1 MSGSLGREYS
11 NRDELNSVEMV
22 DRDNFISKK
31 SVKIVYKRSS
41 DNNISQLKAYIR
53 GLQAEAESLIFEK
66 ERYGEAL
73 KRYDEIIKMTE
84 NATDIELLKDFAG
97 ANFLKAHIYNS
108 YLKNIENSILMYD
121 IVRDKFESS
130 SNKELLKLYYKA
142 QKLKINLLDR
152 AGKLEVYRE
161 IADRFENSR
170 DDEFIEYYIY
180 AQNNIALNS
189 TREEAIDIYDRVIEK
204 SLYSGSENIQK
215 IVIDVENMKAH
226 IQKDNGDIDGAIESY
241 DDIIDRFG
249 DNDIFY
255 KDVSDAIFNK
265 SYLLSEIDKKDVA
278 LDVLDDLIDREKSRD
293 NIDSENFKYSVINAL
308 ELAIVSDVDDS
319 RYSRLIEEN
328 LRDDREVMAEY
339 DMLNILKDAQ
349 YGEQDD
355 RMREWREK
363 NPEYSFESW
372 DFTNLEEWSSSLD
385 DVEAKERVK
394 RYLNEFR
401 EGV

>member
-130 SNKELLKLYYKA
+130 ST
-142 QKLKINLLDR
+142 
-152 AGKLEVYRE
+152 
-161 IADRFENSR
+161 SR
-170 DDEFIEYYIY
+170 
-180 AQNNIALNS
+180 
-189 TREEAIDIYDRVIEK
+189 
-204 SLYSGSENIQK
+204 
-215 IVIDVENMKAH
+215 
-226 IQKDNGDIDGAIESY
+226 
-241 DDIIDRFG
+241 
-249 DNDIFY
+249 
-255 KDVSDAIFNK
+255 
-265 SYLLSEIDKKDVA
+265 
-278 LDVLDDLIDREKSRD
+278 
-293 NIDSENFKYSVINAL
+293 
-308 ELAIVSDVDDS
+308 
-319 RYSRLIEEN
+319 
-328 LRDDREVMAEY
+328 
-339 DMLNILKDAQ
+339 
-349 YGEQDD
+349 
-355 RMREWREK
+355 
-363 NPEYSFESW
+363 SF
-372 DFTNLEEWSSSLD
+372 
-385 DVEAKERVK
+385 
-394 RYLNEFR
+394 
-401 EGV
+401 